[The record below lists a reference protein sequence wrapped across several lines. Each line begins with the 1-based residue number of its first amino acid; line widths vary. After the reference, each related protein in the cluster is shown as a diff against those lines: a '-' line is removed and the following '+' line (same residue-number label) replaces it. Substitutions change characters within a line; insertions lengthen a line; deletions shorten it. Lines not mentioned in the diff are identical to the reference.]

1 MKQKQ
6 KDMRITTM
14 SAGMWAFALLCAAL
28 MAVSSAAVRYFS
40 GVYTG
45 YRNTLAYEL
54 KKDYADS
61 ADLFATLAEEPEKFF
76 LWCCDCILFYANRYG
91 MSYAELNLYLFVIGQ
106 PMLILLFGGL
116 FLMQTRRLRGLGRN
130 APF

>member
-1 MKQKQ
+1 
-6 KDMRITTM
+6 MRRPAM
-14 SAGMWAFALLCAAL
+14 SAGMWAFALLCAAVT
-28 MAVSSAAVRYFS
+28 AVSSAAVRYLS

-45 YRNTLAYEL
+45 YRNTLSYEL
-54 KKDYADS
+54 KKTYADS
-61 ADLFATLAEEPEKFF
+61 ADLFATLAEKPEKFF

-116 FLMQTRRLRGLGRN
+116 FLMQTRRLSRMGLN
-130 APF
+130 EAS